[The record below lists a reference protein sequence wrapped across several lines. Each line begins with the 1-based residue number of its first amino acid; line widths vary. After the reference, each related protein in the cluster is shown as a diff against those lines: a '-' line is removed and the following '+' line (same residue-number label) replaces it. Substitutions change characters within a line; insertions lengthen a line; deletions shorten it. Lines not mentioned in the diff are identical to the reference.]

1 MINQIKLKK
10 IKSLVNEAIDLLEL
24 DFQNKRIRDH
34 LQMSLNEIK
43 YLEKILNSKNNK
55 NNKKNRF

>member
-55 NNKKNRF
+55 NNKKK

>member
-1 MINQIKLKK
+1 MINAIKLKK
-10 IKSLVNEAIDLLEL
+10 IKLLVNEAIDLLEL

-34 LQMSLNEIK
+34 LQMTLNEIK

-55 NNKKNRF
+55 KK